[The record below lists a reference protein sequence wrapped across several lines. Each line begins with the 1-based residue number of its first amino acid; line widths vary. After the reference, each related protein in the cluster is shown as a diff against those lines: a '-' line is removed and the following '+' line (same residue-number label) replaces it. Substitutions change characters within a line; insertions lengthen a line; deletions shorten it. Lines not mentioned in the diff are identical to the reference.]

1 MSRAVV
7 DAKEFSHAMS
17 KISKI
22 LKKCAIPILEEVCL
36 RIQNGRCTLTA
47 TDLETWL
54 TAELPASGDDM
65 FFVFRKTKDIL
76 RACSHFAGELTMEF
90 SETRSGSKKAGKI
103 LLRCE
108 RRGAEFEVYDGADY
122 PNMPQAPEGDAFS
135 VSSARLSACVER
147 VRYAAEKPSVS
158 ARPAAIC
165 VQFCGN
171 RVYALDGT
179 RLACDTLEGVSF
191 PKPFLVR
198 ADVLAHLSAF
208 GKEDM
213 TVRIGSSHVLFASGN
228 LRMLARLQGVDTYTV
243 KRATTIAP
251 PDSPLDV
258 LKGVL
263 LESDSARKMLTVT
276 STNLEVALVEKIPCS
291 AQEDGAL
298 VYSAR
303 TLAEMLQRLPEDT
316 VEISRKENRGRMTL
330 TSGSVSYEV
339 DVWDRGAFPKPDL
352 PFPEDTVKVSGIPAV
367 AQHTVFATAQ
377 DKDKPLL
384 RCVNLMF
391 TDAGLRAAG
400 SNGMCIV
407 TAKGDDQS
415 TGDISLLVPA
425 LSLGKLAGMCKDED
439 EFRVGTTGKS
449 IVFFKENFLFSA
461 RLIEGGYIDTDSLLK
476 TITNSFTV
484 LTDTKEMR
492 EALSSVLSVAPDG
505 RVNLAFEDQ
514 KLVFRCSSDWGNASV
529 GIDVIALTG
538 APTGSYWYSAKQL
551 ATCLKALGGTIT
563 LGIAQ
568 SGMLTISTQDAY
580 YLQNVMRAPTAKK
593 KSKKAIEPPAAK
605 AA

>member
-54 TAELPASGDDM
+54 TAEFPASGDDM
-65 FFVFRKTKDIL
+65 FFAFRKTKDIL

-90 SETRSGSKKAGKI
+90 SKTQSGSKKAGRV

-208 GKEDM
+208 GKGDM
-213 TVRIGSSHVLFASGN
+213 GFAKYASDQYAHRGSWSYTPSHTIDSAQGYSSDSELKVL
-228 LRMLARLQGVDTYTV
+228 
-243 KRATTIAP
+243 
-251 PDSPLDV
+251 
-258 LKGVL
+258 LKGL
-263 LESDSARKMLTVT
+263 GKGAYIRLHKTGGGSDHSVVIANADSSSVTVYEA
-276 STNLEVALVEKIPCS
+276 NYGWKCDV
-291 AQEDGAL
+291 GM
-298 VYSAR
+298 R
-303 TLAEMLQRLPEDT
+303 TLT
-316 VEISRKENRGRMTL
+316 
-330 TSGSVSYEV
+330 Y
-339 DVWDRGAFPKPDL
+339 
-352 PFPEDTVKVSGIPAV
+352 
-367 AQHTVFATAQ
+367 AQFRNQYAYTAILW
-377 DKDKPLL
+377 PL
-384 RCVNLMF
+384 
-391 TDAGLRAAG
+391 
-400 SNGMCIV
+400 
-407 TAKGDDQS
+407 
-415 TGDISLLVPA
+415 
-425 LSLGKLAGMCKDED
+425 
-439 EFRVGTTGKS
+439 
-449 IVFFKENFLFSA
+449 
-461 RLIEGGYIDTDSLLK
+461 
-476 TITNSFTV
+476 
-484 LTDTKEMR
+484 
-492 EALSSVLSVAPDG
+492 
-505 RVNLAFEDQ
+505 
-514 KLVFRCSSDWGNASV
+514 
-529 GIDVIALTG
+529 
-538 APTGSYWYSAKQL
+538 
-551 ATCLKALGGTIT
+551 
-563 LGIAQ
+563 
-568 SGMLTISTQDAY
+568 
-580 YLQNVMRAPTAKK
+580 YL
-593 KSKKAIEPPAAK
+593 
-605 AA
+605 

>member
-54 TAELPASGDDM
+54 TAEFPTSGDDM
-65 FFVFRKTKDIL
+65 FFAFRKTKDIL

-90 SETRSGSKKAGKI
+90 SETQSGSKKAGRV

-228 LRMLARLQGVDTYTV
+228 LRMLARLQGVDTYNVDAVIPKGYRESVTV
-243 KRATTIAP
+243 KTADFVRE
-251 PDSPLDV
+251 LNY
-258 LKGVL
+258 LK
-263 LESDSARKMLTVT
+263 E
-276 STNLEVALVEKIPCS
+276 CS
-291 AQEDGAL
+291 ALTAKPYVRFAGEQLSIAASGGAFETGIE
-298 VYSAR
+298 V
-303 TLAEMLQRLPEDT
+303 
-316 VEISRKENRGRMTL
+316 RGRGDMVL
-330 TSGSVSYEV
+330 G
-339 DVWDRGAFPKPDL
+339 FDL
-352 PFPEDTVKVSGIPAV
+352 YRDL
-367 AQHTVFATAQ
+367 
-377 DKDKPLL
+377 LL
-384 RCVNLMF
+384 RMKVRQECCRKLCGNCYTESEYIFVNDMGEPYQPNYVTQHFKLV
-391 TDAGLRAAG
+391 LRKNHLRNIRFHDLRHTCA
-400 SNGMCIV
+400 
-407 TAKGDDQS
+407 
-415 TGDISLLVPA
+415 SLLLKNGVPMKDIQEW
-425 LSLGKLAGMCKDED
+425 LGHSSYN
-439 EFRVGTTGKS
+439 TTANIYAHLDTSSK
-449 IVFFKENFLFSA
+449 NTSA
-461 RLIEGGYIDTDSLLK
+461 SKMSNVVIIEPG
-476 TITNSFTV
+476 
-484 LTDTKEMR
+484 
-492 EALSSVLSVAPDG
+492 
-505 RVNLAFEDQ
+505 
-514 KLVFRCSSDWGNASV
+514 
-529 GIDVIALTG
+529 
-538 APTGSYWYSAKQL
+538 
-551 ATCLKALGGTIT
+551 
-563 LGIAQ
+563 
-568 SGMLTISTQDAY
+568 ISTS
-580 YLQNVMRAPTAKK
+580 V
-593 KSKKAIEPPAAK
+593 
-605 AA
+605 

>member
-1 MSRAVV
+1 MSRAAV

-54 TAELPASGDDM
+54 TAEFPASGDDM

-90 SETRSGSKKAGKI
+90 SETQSGSKKAGRV

-228 LRMLARLQGVDTYTV
+228 LRMLARLQGVDTYNVDAVIPKGYRESVTV
-243 KRATTIAP
+243 KTADFVRELNYLKECSALTAKPYVRFAGERLSIAASSGAFETGIEVRGRG
-251 PDSPLDV
+251 DMVLGFDLYHMLDALKQFKGEEEVCIHLSSPYAPIVIDAA
-258 LKGVL
+258 GR
-263 LESDSARKMLTVT
+263 SDF
-276 STNLEVALVEKIPCS
+276 ALVVPVRLKEK
-291 AQEDGAL
+291 
-298 VYSAR
+298 
-303 TLAEMLQRLPEDT
+303 M
-316 VEISRKENRGRMTL
+316 
-330 TSGSVSYEV
+330 
-339 DVWDRGAFPKPDL
+339 
-352 PFPEDTVKVSGIPAV
+352 
-367 AQHTVFATAQ
+367 
-377 DKDKPLL
+377 
-384 RCVNLMF
+384 
-391 TDAGLRAAG
+391 AA
-400 SNGMCIV
+400 
-407 TAKGDDQS
+407 
-415 TGDISLLVPA
+415 
-425 LSLGKLAGMCKDED
+425 
-439 EFRVGTTGKS
+439 
-449 IVFFKENFLFSA
+449 
-461 RLIEGGYIDTDSLLK
+461 
-476 TITNSFTV
+476 
-484 LTDTKEMR
+484 
-492 EALSSVLSVAPDG
+492 
-505 RVNLAFEDQ
+505 
-514 KLVFRCSSDWGNASV
+514 
-529 GIDVIALTG
+529 
-538 APTGSYWYSAKQL
+538 
-551 ATCLKALGGTIT
+551 
-563 LGIAQ
+563 
-568 SGMLTISTQDAY
+568 
-580 YLQNVMRAPTAKK
+580 
-593 KSKKAIEPPAAK
+593 
-605 AA
+605 

>member
-228 LRMLARLQGVDTYTV
+228 LRMLARLQGVDTYNVDAVIPKGYRESVTV
-243 KRATTIAP
+243 KTADFVRE
-251 PDSPLDV
+251 LNY
-258 LKGVL
+258 LK
-263 LESDSARKMLTVT
+263 E
-276 STNLEVALVEKIPCS
+276 CS
-291 AQEDGAL
+291 ALTAKPYVRFAGEQLSIAASGAETWF
-298 VYSAR
+298 SA
-303 TLAEMLQRLPEDT
+303 
-316 VEISRKENRGRMTL
+316 L
-330 TSGSVSYEV
+330 TSIIC
-339 DVWDRGAFPKPDL
+339 WMP
-352 PFPEDTVKVSGIPAV
+352 
-367 AQHTVFATAQ
+367 
-377 DKDKPLL
+377 
-384 RCVNLMF
+384 
-391 TDAGLRAAG
+391 
-400 SNGMCIV
+400 
-407 TAKGDDQS
+407 
-415 TGDISLLVPA
+415 
-425 LSLGKLAGMCKDED
+425 
-439 EFRVGTTGKS
+439 
-449 IVFFKENFLFSA
+449 
-461 RLIEGGYIDTDSLLK
+461 
-476 TITNSFTV
+476 
-484 LTDTKEMR
+484 
-492 EALSSVLSVAPDG
+492 
-505 RVNLAFEDQ
+505 
-514 KLVFRCSSDWGNASV
+514 
-529 GIDVIALTG
+529 
-538 APTGSYWYSAKQL
+538 
-551 ATCLKALGGTIT
+551 
-563 LGIAQ
+563 
-568 SGMLTISTQDAY
+568 
-580 YLQNVMRAPTAKK
+580 
-593 KSKKAIEPPAAK
+593 
-605 AA
+605 

>member
-90 SETRSGSKKAGKI
+90 SETWSDSKKVGKV

-122 PNMPQAPEGDAFS
+122 PNTPQASEGDAFS

-171 RVYALDGT
+171 RIYALDGT

-208 GKEDM
+208 GKED
-213 TVRIGSSHVLFASGN
+213 TFSVRRQPCNKERTAIWKKRSS
-228 LRMLARLQGVDTYTV
+228 T
-243 KRATTIAP
+243 
-251 PDSPLDV
+251 
-258 LKGVL
+258 
-263 LESDSARKMLTVT
+263 
-276 STNLEVALVEKIPCS
+276 
-291 AQEDGAL
+291 
-298 VYSAR
+298 
-303 TLAEMLQRLPEDT
+303 
-316 VEISRKENRGRMTL
+316 
-330 TSGSVSYEV
+330 
-339 DVWDRGAFPKPDL
+339 
-352 PFPEDTVKVSGIPAV
+352 
-367 AQHTVFATAQ
+367 
-377 DKDKPLL
+377 
-384 RCVNLMF
+384 
-391 TDAGLRAAG
+391 
-400 SNGMCIV
+400 
-407 TAKGDDQS
+407 
-415 TGDISLLVPA
+415 
-425 LSLGKLAGMCKDED
+425 
-439 EFRVGTTGKS
+439 
-449 IVFFKENFLFSA
+449 
-461 RLIEGGYIDTDSLLK
+461 
-476 TITNSFTV
+476 
-484 LTDTKEMR
+484 
-492 EALSSVLSVAPDG
+492 
-505 RVNLAFEDQ
+505 
-514 KLVFRCSSDWGNASV
+514 
-529 GIDVIALTG
+529 
-538 APTGSYWYSAKQL
+538 
-551 ATCLKALGGTIT
+551 
-563 LGIAQ
+563 
-568 SGMLTISTQDAY
+568 
-580 YLQNVMRAPTAKK
+580 
-593 KSKKAIEPPAAK
+593 
-605 AA
+605 

>member
-17 KISKI
+17 KVSKI

-90 SETRSGSKKAGKI
+90 SETRSGSKKVGRI

-208 GKEDM
+208 GKGDM

-228 LRMLARLQGVDTYTV
+228 LCMLARLQGVDTYNVDAVIPEGYRESVTV
-243 KRATTIAP
+243 KTADFVRE
-251 PDSPLDV
+251 LNY
-258 LKGVL
+258 LK
-263 LESDSARKMLTVT
+263 E
-276 STNLEVALVEKIPCS
+276 CS
-291 AQEDGAL
+291 ALTAKPYVRFAGERLSIAASSGAFETGIE
-298 VYSAR
+298 V
-303 TLAEMLQRLPEDT
+303 
-316 VEISRKENRGRMTL
+316 RGRGDMVL
-330 TSGSVSYEV
+330 G
-339 DVWDRGAFPKPDL
+339 FDL
-352 PFPEDTVKVSGIPAV
+352 
-367 AQHTVFATAQ
+367 
-377 DKDKPLL
+377 
-384 RCVNLMF
+384 
-391 TDAGLRAAG
+391 
-400 SNGMCIV
+400 
-407 TAKGDDQS
+407 
-415 TGDISLLVPA
+415 
-425 LSLGKLAGMCKDED
+425 
-439 EFRVGTTGKS
+439 
-449 IVFFKENFLFSA
+449 
-461 RLIEGGYIDTDSLLK
+461 
-476 TITNSFTV
+476 
-484 LTDTKEMR
+484 
-492 EALSSVLSVAPDG
+492 
-505 RVNLAFEDQ
+505 
-514 KLVFRCSSDWGNASV
+514 
-529 GIDVIALTG
+529 
-538 APTGSYWYSAKQL
+538 
-551 ATCLKALGGTIT
+551 
-563 LGIAQ
+563 
-568 SGMLTISTQDAY
+568 
-580 YLQNVMRAPTAKK
+580 
-593 KSKKAIEPPAAK
+593 
-605 AA
+605 

>member
-213 TVRIGSSHVLFASGN
+213 TVRIGSSHVLFASAICVC
-228 LRMLARLQGVDTYTV
+228 LPAY
-243 KRATTIAP
+243 RAW
-251 PDSPLDV
+251 
-258 LKGVL
+258 
-263 LESDSARKMLTVT
+263 
-276 STNLEVALVEKIPCS
+276 IP
-291 AQEDGAL
+291 
-298 VYSAR
+298 
-303 TLAEMLQRLPEDT
+303 
-316 VEISRKENRGRMTL
+316 
-330 TSGSVSYEV
+330 
-339 DVWDRGAFPKPDL
+339 
-352 PFPEDTVKVSGIPAV
+352 
-367 AQHTVFATAQ
+367 
-377 DKDKPLL
+377 
-384 RCVNLMF
+384 
-391 TDAGLRAAG
+391 
-400 SNGMCIV
+400 
-407 TAKGDDQS
+407 
-415 TGDISLLVPA
+415 
-425 LSLGKLAGMCKDED
+425 
-439 EFRVGTTGKS
+439 
-449 IVFFKENFLFSA
+449 
-461 RLIEGGYIDTDSLLK
+461 
-476 TITNSFTV
+476 ITW
-484 LTDTKEMR
+484 MR
-492 EALSSVLSVAPDG
+492 
-505 RVNLAFEDQ
+505 
-514 KLVFRCSSDWGNASV
+514 
-529 GIDVIALTG
+529 
-538 APTGSYWYSAKQL
+538 
-551 ATCLKALGGTIT
+551 
-563 LGIAQ
+563 
-568 SGMLTISTQDAY
+568 
-580 YLQNVMRAPTAKK
+580 
-593 KSKKAIEPPAAK
+593 
-605 AA
+605 